1 MAAIREKYG
10 YSAEDIQQKTRLS
23 PNIITSIE
31 DDSIFE
37 QLHRN
42 KAYIRSYVR
51 NYAKVL
57 DIDDKRI
64 VKALDQV
71 ELGAYD
77 GQLNKSLNA
86 KPKSEIKEGK
96 DEEEVGFERL
106 PVSSDDDDES
116 LSQNKQKSLGERE
129 VLDWSQFSHQSI
141 PDGRHIK
148 KRGVVIGGV
157 IIIVLIIIGIFL
169 FFYLK
174 EDSKTLQNE
183 PVTTVNSPQTPN
195 DSLRTA
201 LLPQQEPAGA
211 TAIITLPDTLTMT
224 IIAAKGKL
232 EPVRVYTDIMKI
244 RRPYWIENHDT
255 LSFEFIDTF
264 RIMANDQ
271 TDRMELVFNGH
282 IIQDA
287 YNRFFKAESGMIELS
302 RSLIQDHP
310 EWMAPGADNESL

>member
-1 MAAIREKYG
+1 MAAIREKRG
-10 YSAEDIQQKTRLS
+10 YSAEDIQRKTRLS

-77 GQLNKSLNA
+77 GQLNSNLDT
-86 KPKSEIKEGK
+86 KPASKAVD
-96 DEEEVGFERL
+96 DEEQDFERL
-106 PVSSDDDDES
+106 PGYVDEDES
-116 LSQNKQKSLGERE
+116 HSDKQKSYEHDE
-129 VLDWSQFSHQSI
+129 VFDWARYSHQSI
-141 PDGRHIK
+141 PDGRRVK
-148 KRGVVIGGV
+148 KRGVVLGGIL
-157 IIIVLIIIGIFL
+157 IIILIIIGIYL

-174 EDSKTLQNE
+174 KDNKTVQNN
-183 PVTTVNSPQTPN
+183 PVTTVNPPQTPT
-195 DSLRTA
+195 DSLQAA

-211 TAIITLPDTLTMT
+211 TTIITLPDTLTMT

-310 EWMAPGADNESL
+310 EWMTPGADNGSL